1 MQRAVLRGVE
11 EVRNYKIA
19 NDLFLDLLRFLP
31 AHTTTRKASDKMVR
45 VLICGDLVWAHKECE
60 DLFRGLADVVT
71 MDSPNRT
78 EFFAG
83 LQQPGGK
90 YDGIVGIYRHNV
102 STDHIGI
109 FDKELIAKLPTS
121 VKWIA
126 HNGAGYDQ
134 IDVHACKER
143 SIVVSNTPGAVDDA
157 TATTALY
164 LMISALRRFAHAE
177 QDLRANN

>member
-1 MQRAVLRGVE
+1 
-11 EVRNYKIA
+11 
-19 NDLFLDLLRFLP
+19 
-31 AHTTTRKASDKMVR
+31 
-45 VLICGDLVWAHKECE
+45 
-60 DLFRGLADVVT
+60 
-71 MDSPNRT
+71 MDSPNRAA
-78 EFFAG
+78 FFAG
-83 LQQPGGK
+83 LQPGGK

-143 SIVVSNTPGAVDDA
+143 SESSLLPKPSPHIPPCSWTF
-157 TATTALY
+157 T
-164 LMISALRRFAHAE
+164 R
-177 QDLRANN
+177 QD